1 MNKKEVENPNED
13 NHEVQKVNLVGD
25 ENVDKMGNMGKKED
39 GSNHSESEKVEQRCE
54 NESNNK

>member
-1 MNKKEVENPNED
+1 
-13 NHEVQKVNLVGD
+13 
-25 ENVDKMGNMGKKED
+25 MGNMGKKED